1 MNRWLMMVAAAA
13 WALVVPGSARSA
25 DGFEHVRSGDPIDP
39 RQAYIMLRLVKNPN
53 SAALSPVFLRVPDDD
68 ELARY
73 DAAKRTAFDKARPKL
88 ERARAA
94 LIAKKAETERSG
106 RSFDQ
111 SIPPPPSVDT
121 FNFEFGGAANLYAVS
136 RGKIF
141 VRDGE
146 DTIYL
151 IAVRPANYVLYGLSW
166 GPGLHQCFC
175 FGTVGFDAKA
185 GSVTDLGRFIQDR
198 ADKVSAVPELTA
210 ETGLREIGQSDMRL
224 FSAAIRPVASFTST
238 PAAFAGLTLRAARYE
253 AIGAYVEPGAILA
266 QRLAPVPGVLDY
278 REGHPIDVRTG
289 AKARGN
295 R

>member
-1 MNRWLMMVAAAA
+1 MNRWFVMMATAL
-13 WALVVPGSARSA
+13 ALVVPGQARTA
-25 DGFEHVRSGDPIDP
+25 DGFDQLRASDPINP
-39 RQAYIMLRLVKNPN
+39 SKAYIMLRLVKNPM
-53 SAALSPVFLRVPDDD
+53 SAALSPVFLRVPDDG

-73 DAAKRTAFDKARPKL
+73 DAAKQVAFDKARPKL
-88 ERARAA
+88 EKARAGLVA
-94 LIAKKAETERSG
+94 QKADVERSG
-106 RSFDQ
+106 RSFDR

-121 FNFEFGGAANLYAVS
+121 FNFEFVGAVNLFALS

-141 VRDGE
+141 ARDGE

-151 IAVRPANYVLYGLSW
+151 VAVQPGSYVLYGLAW

-175 FGTVGFDAKA
+175 FGTVGFDATA

-210 ETGLREIGQSDMRL
+210 ETGLRETGQSDMRL
-224 FSAAIRPVASFTST
+224 FSAAIRPVASWSVL
-238 PAAFAGLTLRAARYE
+238 PAAFAGVTVRAAGYE

-266 QRLAPVPGVLDY
+266 QRLAPIPGVLDY

-289 AKARGN
+289 AKAQGN